1 MAIYEFQCNCGVVT
15 EHICPMSQRPDSVP
29 CSRCGGKTV
38 QKVSAVGILTSGMSH
53 APIDVVIG
61 RDAAKRWDRIHERQ
75 EARDK
80 VRSESGKTALTATGR
95 NEYEATDKKLQFVST
110 PEPGGE

>member
-15 EHICPMSQRPDSVP
+15 EHICAMSDRPETVP

-38 QKVSAVGILTSGMSH
+38 QKISKVGVLTGNMTH

-75 EARDK
+75 EARNK
-80 VRSESGKTALTATGR
+80 VRSESGKQALTATGR
-95 NEYEATDKKLQFVST
+95 NEYEATDKKLQFVTT
-110 PEPGGE
+110 PEPTGD